1 MKSKK
6 ENKDVINNEG
16 PAETTEEVLKRLIEN
31 AKLKNEA
38 YKKILKSLN
47 INKNK

>member
-1 MKSKK
+1 MKANK
-6 ENKDVINNEG
+6 ENKDVSKNEG
-16 PAETTEEVLKRLIEN
+16 PAETMEEALNRLIEN
-31 AKLKNEA
+31 AKLKDAA